1 MIAEP
6 TPQKQKAAC
15 SSGEPHKIT
24 KAFQR
29 TCTKKENRNTRKQKV
44 QNFAHWLNWITP
56 FNYADWE
63 GRIKLF
69 GCSEIWQK
77 TFSTLLLASLQ
88 IPAVN
93 HSHNPNIMLLFTN
106 QQIGG

>member
-29 TCTKKENRNTRKQKV
+29 ICTKENRNTRKQKV
-44 QNFAHWLNWITP
+44 QNFAQWLNWITP
-56 FNYADWE
+56 LNYADWE
-63 GRIKLF
+63 GRMVLF
-69 GCSEIWQK
+69 GFSEIAFWQK
-77 TFSTLLLASLQ
+77 TLLILYINKRHQKNGTEKPRSKSL
-88 IPAVN
+88 
-93 HSHNPNIMLLFTN
+93 S
-106 QQIGG
+106 